1 MKRFQSV
8 LRKNFITAL
17 ALTLLFTLSS
27 SLSVNAAEDVDLEI
41 DYFAHGAGL
50 SAAQLD
56 ESKRLLGI
64 PKDEEFKEIIVNGSD
79 YQRFTG
85 KIIADSSLYS
95 SAVIKGAKVG
105 SGVSVY
111 INTPENI
118 TQIKDHQYTN
128 AALTSGITDAIIIVG
143 SPMYVTGES
152 ALIGV
157 YKAFEDAGFEIN
169 EDATKVATEELE
181 MVNEIS
187 QDNKENSDFDSKD
200 FSLAIN
206 DMKKQISEIADKG
219 SITIGEINVII
230 NDVLSKN
237 NINISEAD
245 KEKLANWLN
254 DFKELDIDWDLIKNE
269 LSGLKDML
277 SKKAGEIFEWGQESG
292 FFAKLWDSVTEFFK
306 SIASFFSNK

>member
-8 LRKNFITAL
+8 LRKKFITAL
-17 ALTLLFTLSS
+17 ALTLLLTLSS
-27 SLSVNAAEDVDLEI
+27 GIRVNAVSDIEWKN
-41 DYFAHGAGL
+41 DYFAYGTGL
-50 SAAQLD
+50 SATQLS
-56 ESKRLLGI
+56 ESERLLGI
-64 PKDEEFKEIIVNGSD
+64 PEDEELNEIIVNSSD

-95 SAVIKGAKVG
+95 SAVIKGAKAG
-105 SGVSVY
+105 SGIQVY

-118 TQIKDHQYTN
+118 TEIKDHQYTN

-143 SPMYVTGES
+143 SPIPVTGES

-157 YKAFEDAGFEIN
+157 YKAFEEAGFEIN

-187 QDNKENSDFDSKD
+187 QDNKDNSDFDSKG
-200 FSLAIN
+200 FSVAIN
-206 DMKKQISEIADKG
+206 DMKQQISEIADKG
-219 SITIGEINVII
+219 SITIEEINII
-230 NDVLSKN
+230 VNDVLSKN
-237 NINISEAD
+237 NINISDAD
-245 KEKLANWLN
+245 KEKLSNWLN
-254 DFKELDIDWDLIKNE
+254 DFKELDIDWDLIRNE

-292 FFAKLWDSVTEFFK
+292 FFAKLWEAVTEFFK
-306 SIASFFSNK
+306 SIASFFFK

>member
-8 LRKNFITAL
+8 LRKKFITAL
-17 ALTLLFTLSS
+17 ALTLLLTLSS
-27 SLSVNAAEDVDLEI
+27 GIRVNAVSDIEWKN
-41 DYFAHGAGL
+41 DYFAYGTGL
-50 SAAQLD
+50 SATQLS
-56 ESKRLLGI
+56 ESERLLGI
-64 PKDEEFKEIIVNGSD
+64 PEDEELNEIIVNSSD

-95 SAVIKGAKVG
+95 SAVIKGAKAG
-105 SGVSVY
+105 SGIQVY

-118 TQIKDHQYTN
+118 TEIKDHQYTN

-143 SPMYVTGES
+143 SPIPVTGES

-157 YKAFEDAGFEIN
+157 YKAFEEAGFEIN

-187 QDNKENSDFDSKD
+187 QDNKDNSDFDSKG
-200 FSLAIN
+200 FSVAIN
-206 DMKKQISEIADKG
+206 DMKQQISEIADKG
-219 SITIGEINVII
+219 SITIEDINII
-230 NDVLSKN
+230 VNDVLSKN
-237 NINISEAD
+237 NINISDAD
-245 KEKLANWLN
+245 KEKLSNWLN
-254 DFKELDIDWDLIKNE
+254 DFKELDIDWDLIRNE

-292 FFAKLWDSVTEFFK
+292 FFAKLWEAVTEFFK
-306 SIASFFSNK
+306 SIASFFFK

>member
-8 LRKNFITAL
+8 LRKKFITAL
-17 ALTLLFTLSS
+17 ALTLLLTLSS
-27 SLSVNAAEDVDLEI
+27 GIRVNAVSDIEWKN
-41 DYFAHGAGL
+41 DYFAYGTGL
-50 SAAQLD
+50 SATQLS
-56 ESKRLLGI
+56 ESERLLGI
-64 PKDEEFKEIIVNGSD
+64 PEDEELNEIIVNSSD

-95 SAVIKGAKVG
+95 SAVIKGAKAG
-105 SGVSVY
+105 SGIQVY

-118 TQIKDHQYTN
+118 TEIKDHQYTN

-143 SPMYVTGES
+143 SPIPVTGES

-157 YKAFEDAGFEIN
+157 YKAFEEAGFEIN

-187 QDNKENSDFDSKD
+187 QDNKDNSDFDSKG
-200 FSLAIN
+200 FSVAIN
-206 DMKKQISEIADKG
+206 DMKQQISEIADKG
-219 SITIGEINVII
+219 SITIEEINII
-230 NDVLSKN
+230 VNDVLSKN
-237 NINISEAD
+237 NINISDAD
-245 KEKLANWLN
+245 KEKLSNWLN
-254 DFKELDIDWDLIKNE
+254 DFKELDIDWDLIRNE

-292 FFAKLWDSVTEFFK
+292 FFAKLWEAVTEFFK
-306 SIASFFSNK
+306 SIASFFSK

>member
-1 MKRFQSV
+1 MKRFKSII
-8 LRKNFITAL
+8 KKSFITTL
-17 ALTLLFTLSS
+17 FLTLLFTLNSS
-27 SLSVNAAEDVDLEI
+27 IRVNAATDVELEK
-41 DYFAHGAGL
+41 DFFAYGAGL
-50 SAAQLD
+50 TVSQLE
-56 ESKRLLGI
+56 ESKKLLGI
-64 PKDEEFKEIIVNGSD
+64 PEDEEFSEIIVNSND

-95 SAVIKGAKVG
+95 SAVIKGAKAG

-128 AALTSGITDAIIIVG
+128 AALTSGITDVIIIVG
-143 SPMYVTGES
+143 SPIPVTGES

-187 QDNKENSDFDSKD
+187 QDNKDNSDFDSKG
-200 FSLAIN
+200 FSMAIN
-206 DMKKQISEIADKG
+206 DMKQQISEIADKG
-219 SITIGEINVII
+219 SITIEEINDII

-292 FFAKLWDSVTEFFK
+292 FFAKLWEAVTEFFK

>member
-8 LRKNFITAL
+8 LRKKFITAL
-17 ALTLLFTLSS
+17 ALTLLLTLSS
-27 SLSVNAAEDVDLEI
+27 GIRVNAVSDIEWKN
-41 DYFAHGAGL
+41 DYFAYGAGL
-50 SAAQLD
+50 SATQLS
-56 ESKRLLGI
+56 ESERLLGI
-64 PKDEEFKEIIVNGSD
+64 PEDEELNEIIVNSSD

-95 SAVIKGAKVG
+95 SAVIKGAKAG
-105 SGVSVY
+105 SGIQVY

-118 TQIKDHQYTN
+118 TEIKDHQYTN

-143 SPMYVTGES
+143 SPIPVTGES

-157 YKAFEDAGFEIN
+157 YKAFEEAGFEIN

-187 QDNKENSDFDSKD
+187 QDNKDNSDFDSKG
-200 FSLAIN
+200 FSVAIN
-206 DMKKQISEIADKG
+206 DMKQQISEIADKG
-219 SITIGEINVII
+219 SITIEEINII
-230 NDVLSKN
+230 VNDVLSKN
-237 NINISEAD
+237 NINISDAD
-245 KEKLANWLN
+245 KEKLSNWLN
-254 DFKELDIDWDLIKNE
+254 DFKELDIDWDLIRNE

-292 FFAKLWDSVTEFFK
+292 FFAKLWEAVTEFFK
-306 SIASFFSNK
+306 SIASFFSK

>member
-1 MKRFQSV
+1 MKRIQSI
-8 LRKNFITAL
+8 LRNNFIIVL

-27 SLSVNAAEDVDLEI
+27 SVSVNAISDVEWEK
-41 DYFAHGAGL
+41 DYFAYGAGL
-50 SAAQLD
+50 SATQLSD
-56 ESKRLLGI
+56 SERLLGI
-64 PKDEEFKEIIVNGSD
+64 PEDEEFMEIIVNGSD

-95 SAVIKGAKVG
+95 SAVVKGAKAG
-105 SGVSVY
+105 SGIQVY

-118 TQIKDHQYTN
+118 TEIKDHQYTN

-143 SPMYVTGES
+143 SPIPVTGES

-187 QDNKENSDFDSKD
+187 QDNKDNSDFDSKG
-200 FSLAIN
+200 FSVAIN
-206 DMKKQISEIADKG
+206 DMKQQISEIADKG
-219 SITIGEINVII
+219 SITIEEINII
-230 NDVLSKN
+230 VNDVLSKN
-237 NINISEAD
+237 NINISDAD
-245 KEKLANWLN
+245 KEKLSNWLN
-254 DFKELDIDWDLIKNE
+254 DFKELDIDWDLIRNE

-292 FFAKLWDSVTEFFK
+292 FFAKLWEAVTEFFK
-306 SIASFFSNK
+306 SIASFFSK